1 MQTTNPTGL
10 TNPYGE
16 PPWAAPHPQSPA
28 HFCKESNAFVSHPH
42 SHNITFAKSPML
54 WRRGTSNPLCCRQL
68 VRKSANGLCGT
79 MQELFS
85 SMRNARSPHT
95 SIFPV
100 SIPRSRQYRNTI
112 LYYGIAILY
121 STIRCCTSGDRFGG
135 SGSRKRWQANF
146 LTTTESSS
154 YDYGVE
160 FPYNGVDFLY
170 Y

>member
-54 WRRGTSNPLCCRQL
+54 WRRGTSNPLYCRQL

-79 MQELFS
+79 MQFFFIYAECEES
-85 SMRNARSPHT
+85 SHT
-95 SIFPV
+95 YLS
-100 SIPRSRQYRNTI
+100 
-112 LYYGIAILY
+112 GLY
-121 STIRCCTSGDRFGG
+121 SS
-135 SGSRKRWQANF
+135 
-146 LTTTESSS
+146 LTTIIGVVGVVVAVGGVVGVGVGVGVVVVGVVVSSS
-154 YDYGVE
+154 S
-160 FPYNGVDFLY
+160 
-170 Y
+170 